1 MHVLIDGDIIVYRAG
16 FGAQMRGE
24 DIPVSYSLHNCRSI
38 IRKQIKYLRE
48 FFPVEQVTVFLSAD
62 DKSNFRYEVAKTQVY
77 KGNRVDSVKPIHYTE
92 MKEFMVEKF
101 NALMV
106 TGQEADDEMGIWAS
120 EDPDKFIIVSA
131 DKDMRMTPGW
141 HWEMTDRPPYFV
153 DDPGFLQLEK
163 RKANRPKLF
172 GTGLA
177 WFYAQVLM
185 GDRADHIPGIPG
197 IADVR
202 AYNLLKNCKTVE
214 DYKEVVEKVYKEEK
228 LSLERLK
235 EVKELLWIRRK
246 RK

>member
-1 MHVLIDGDIIVYRAG
+1 MYRAG
-16 FGAQMRGE
+16 FGAQMRGK
-24 DIPVSYSLHNCRSI
+24 DVPASHSLHNCRSI

-48 FFPVEQVTVFLSAD
+48 FFPVEQVTIFLSSD
-62 DKSNFRYEVAKTQVY
+62 DKSNFRYDVATTQVY
-77 KGNRVDSVKPIHYTE
+77 KGNRVNSEKPVHYKE
-92 MKEFMVEKF
+92 MKEFMIRKF
-101 NALMV
+101 NAV
-106 TGQEADDEMGIWAS
+106 VVSGQEADDEMGIWAQ
-120 EDPDKFIIVSA
+120 EDVDKYIIVSA

-141 HWEMTDRPPYFV
+141 HWEMSDRPPYFV
-153 DDPGFLQLEK
+153 TDPGFLQLE
-163 RKANRPKLF
+163 RRRANRPKLF

-197 IADVR
+197 IADVG
-202 AYNLLKNCKTVE
+202 AYNILKNCTTE
-214 DYKEVVEKVYKEEK
+214 EEYKKVVEATYKQEK